1 MINVPYVPVSEDPT
15 TPEVPAPSKAP
26 VLISVTLIVSLV
38 SASVS
43 LVNTSLMEPSVTVKV
58 EFVDISI
65 VLLSFDAAGASF
77 APVTE
82 IVIVAVSVAEPS
94 DSV

>member
-1 MINVPYVPVSEDPT
+1 
-15 TPEVPAPSKAP
+15 
-26 VLISVTLIVSLV
+26 
-38 SASVS
+38 
-43 LVNTSLMEPSVTVKV
+43 MEPSVTVKV

-65 VLLSFDAAGASF
+65 VLLSFDAVGASF

-94 DSV
+94 DNV

>member
-15 TPEVPAPSKAP
+15 TPEVPGSKAP
-26 VLISVTLIVSLV
+26 VLISVTLIVLLV

-43 LVNTSLMEPSVTVKV
+43 FNTSLMEPSVTVKV

-82 IVIVAVSVAEPS
+82 IVLLLCLWLNHQTVYK
-94 DSV
+94 